1 MKVYNVRHE
10 MYRSSHFGLGGTS
23 VDQVGTFAT
32 LELAK
37 KKLDE
42 IKEQILSSPGMLV
55 SEFADKYD
63 CLFGLSYGH
72 EMGSMSFVPGCYKLT
87 EQEVIGSDNDD

>member
-10 MYRSSHFGLGGTS
+10 IYMSSHFGLGGTRTE
-23 VDQVGTFAT
+23 QVGTFAT
-32 LELAK
+32 LHLAK

-42 IKEQILSSPGMLV
+42 IKERILSSPGMLV
-55 SEFADKYD
+55 QEFADKYD

-72 EMGSMSFVPGCYKLT
+72 EMGSMSFTPGCYKLT
-87 EQEVIGSDNDD
+87 EQEVITADSDG